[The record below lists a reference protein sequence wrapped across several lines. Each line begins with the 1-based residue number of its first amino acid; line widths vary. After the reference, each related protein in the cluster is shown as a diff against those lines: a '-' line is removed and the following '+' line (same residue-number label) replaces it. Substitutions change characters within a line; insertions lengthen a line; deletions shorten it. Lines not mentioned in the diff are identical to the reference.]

1 LYYSCDLEA
10 QKNRWKQKKSLS
22 SVLSEIIA
30 GAEICPKCG
39 MRQGNILLNDA
50 QLKKNGVL
58 GLDQSSNPKLPDQV
72 DALTDRSQ

>member
-22 SVLSEIIA
+22 FVLSEIIA
-30 GAEICPKCG
+30 GDEICPKCG

-50 QLKKNGVL
+50 QLKKKWGAWSRSIL
-58 GLDQSSNPKLPDQV
+58 QPDPESLRLL
-72 DALTDRSQ
+72 A